1 MLNRQKAH
9 RGRAEW
15 ADPDASLGLPGHRVG
30 ELKLSFWGM
39 RLGVTWMRKVRI

>member
-30 ELKLSFWGM
+30 DLGNEIGGDLDEEGEDLKE
-39 RLGVTWMRKVRI
+39 